1 MPAVAL
7 ACQGFKVRSAAELRQ
22 HPRPTSAIDFVV
34 SAKSNRTDF
43 QPRANHV
50 LRRLAEQDAQQ
61 QVQAPPQGA

>member
-1 MPAVAL
+1 
-7 ACQGFKVRSAAELRQ
+7 
-22 HPRPTSAIDFVV
+22 VV
-34 SAKSNRTDF
+34 IAKSNRTDF